1 MRTIAKRL
9 FPGQDPLKEILKI
22 SSFYNSKSGI
32 ILTGT
37 DAAYGYAEVISVGP
51 GLFTATGDKIPMTCR
66 VGDTVMAPMRL
77 LSGKNG
83 NEVKLDDVNYLL
95 VRESEI
101 AMVSC

>member
-1 MRTIAKRL
+1 MKMRPMGDQLLLKAKED
-9 FPGQDPLKEILKI
+9 QTTT
-22 SSFYNSKSGI
+22 KSGI

-66 VGDTVMAPMRL
+66 VGDVVLCHARL
-77 LSGKNG
+77 LKGD
-83 NEVKLDDVNYLL
+83 NEVKIDGEKYIL

-101 AMVSC
+101 SMVSN

>member
-1 MRTIAKRL
+1 MKMRPMGDQLLLKAKED
-9 FPGQDPLKEILKI
+9 Q
-22 SSFYNSKSGI
+22 STTKSGI

-51 GLFTATGDKIPMTCR
+51 CLFTSTGDKIPMTCR

>member
-1 MRTIAKRL
+1 MKMKPMGDQLLLKAKED
-9 FPGQDPLKEILKI
+9 QTTT
-22 SSFYNSKSGI
+22 KSGS

-37 DAAYGYAEVISVGP
+37 DAAYGDAEVISVGP